1 MDLLYITPSS
11 AHELTNYCES
21 DLLIEVMEHFLKNA
35 KIIVKGNNSKPTR
48 WWIITDYI
56 TDDTISYRKKMSV
69 ILSFAAIGGFI
80 TIDDATKIGDVEVLN
95 MLKET
100 NNISE
105 EDYDYFVEAFYN
117 FSQGNGIKF
126 TL

>member
-11 AHELTNYCES
+11 AHELTDYCES
-21 DLLIEVMEHFLKNA
+21 NLLNEVMEDFLKNA
-35 KIIVKGNNSKPTR
+35 EIIVKDNNSKPSM

-56 TDDTISYRKKMSV
+56 SDDTIPYRKKMSV
-69 ILSFAAIGGFI
+69 VLSFAAIGGFI
-80 TIDDATKIGDVEVLN
+80 TIGDVTKIGDVEVLN
-95 MLKET
+95 LLKET

-105 EDYDYFVEAFYN
+105 EDYDYFIEAFYN

-126 TL
+126 AS

>member
-21 DLLIEVMEHFLKNA
+21 NLLNEVMEDFLKNA
-35 KIIVKGNNSKPTR
+35 EIIVKDNNSNPSR

-56 TDDTISYRKKMSV
+56 TDDTIPYRKKMSV
-69 ILSFAAIGGFI
+69 VLSFAAIGGFI
-80 TIDDATKIGDVEVLN
+80 TIGDATKIGDVEVLN

-105 EDYDYFVEAFYN
+105 EDYDYFIEAFYN

-126 TL
+126 AS